1 MKEWSFDGVVRQ
13 VCRMISPGLENFYV
27 KQVMRRPRFH
37 RLAKFAVSTFII
49 FWLVKGPL
57 IWVLTESLPS
67 INLLIFIIPS
77 YLLAAFFAGIV
88 ITIISFIIGEF
99 WVWKKKT

>member
-13 VCRMISPGLENFYV
+13 VCRMVSPGLENFYV
-27 KQVMRRPRFH
+27 KQVMQRPRFH

-57 IWVLTESLPS
+57 IWILTNSLPS
-67 INLLIFIIPS
+67 INLILFIIPS
-77 YLLAAFFAGIV
+77 YILSAFFAGIV
-88 ITIISFIIGEF
+88 VTLIGFALNEF
-99 WVWKKKT
+99 WIWKTKK

>member
-49 FWLVKGPL
+49 FWVVKGPL
-57 IWVLTESLPS
+57 IWMLTDVFGFWYVVS
-67 INLLIFIIPS
+67 
-77 YLLAAFFAGIV
+77 AFLGGIV
-88 ITIISFIIGEF
+88 VTLIGFALNEF
-99 WVWKKKT
+99 WIWKTKK